1 MSMLKRNIA
10 PMPSKVWDEID
21 ERAKTVL
28 TNILSARKVVH
39 VEGPMGWNYAVVPEG
54 RLDIIDKNEDSDV
67 SVGTY
72 RVKPLLEARISFELD
87 RWELDN
93 ITRGAK
99 DIDLEALEEAT
110 KKLALFEENLIYN
123 GYEKADI
130 KGLKE
135 VAAHNLDFGKDAV
148 SILSAISEARFL
160 LMESY
165 VEKPYSLVVGREA
178 YKLLNTVHEGYPL
191 IKTVSSIIDGK
202 VILSEAVEGAFLMP
216 YDHEDI
222 ELTIGQD
229 FSIGYENHDDKKIKL
244 FITESLT
251 FRVLDEKLIVK
262 FNI

>member
-1 MSMLKRNIA
+1 
-10 PMPSKVWDEID
+10 
-21 ERAKTVL
+21 
-28 TNILSARKVVH
+28 
-39 VEGPMGWNYAVVPEG
+39 
-54 RLDIIDKNEDSDV
+54 
-67 SVGTY
+67 
-72 RVKPLLEARISFELD
+72 
-87 RWELDN
+87 
-93 ITRGAK
+93 
-99 DIDLEALEEAT
+99 
-110 KKLALFEENLIYN
+110 
-123 GYEKADI
+123 
-130 KGLKE
+130 
-135 VAAHNLDFGKDAV
+135 
-148 SILSAISEARFL
+148 
-160 LMESY
+160 MESY

>member
-1 MSMLKRNIA
+1 MQK
-10 PMPSKVWDEID
+10 
-21 ERAKTVL
+21 
-28 TNILSARKVVH
+28 
-39 VEGPMGWNYAVVPEG
+39 
-54 RLDIIDKNEDSDV
+54 
-67 SVGTY
+67 
-72 RVKPLLEARISFELD
+72 
-87 RWELDN
+87 
-93 ITRGAK
+93 
-99 DIDLEALEEAT
+99 
-110 KKLALFEENLIYN
+110 
-123 GYEKADI
+123 

-135 VAAHNLDFGKDAV
+135 VAAHNLGFGKDAV

>member
-39 VEGPMGWNYAVVPEG
+39 VEGPMGWDYAVVPEG

-135 VAAHNLDFGKDAV
+135 VAAHN
-148 SILSAISEARFL
+148 
-160 LMESY
+160 
-165 VEKPYSLVVGREA
+165 
-178 YKLLNTVHEGYPL
+178 
-191 IKTVSSIIDGK
+191 
-202 VILSEAVEGAFLMP
+202 
-216 YDHEDI
+216 
-222 ELTIGQD
+222 
-229 FSIGYENHDDKKIKL
+229 
-244 FITESLT
+244 
-251 FRVLDEKLIVK
+251 
-262 FNI
+262 